1 MKVLVTGIT
10 GQLGFDVLNELH
22 NRNIEVIGTARKDFD
37 LTNENNIIDFITAK
51 KPNAVIHCA
60 AYTAVDKAEDEPEL
74 AMKVNGAAT
83 EAIAKVCHDINAK
96 MIYISTDYVFPGNG
110 DKPYE
115 IDDEKNPPNAYGL
128 SKLAG
133 EEAVIKN
140 LDKYF
145 IVRISWVF
153 GLNGKNFVKTMLRLS
168 ATKDKLTVVN
178 DQIGSPTFTADL
190 ANLLVDMIQTD
201 KYGIYHA
208 TNEGFCSWAEFAA
221 EIFRQADINTEVIP
235 IPSSA
240 YPTRAIRPKNSRL
253 SKKSLDKAGFKRLP
267 SWKDAVGRY
276 LIELSSV
283 ETLKG

>member
-22 NRNIEVIGTARKDFD
+22 NRNIEVVGTARKDFD
-37 LTNENNIIDFITAK
+37 LTNEEEMIEFIK
-51 KPNAVIHCA
+51 SHKPDAIIHCA
-60 AYTAVDKAEDEPEL
+60 AYTAVDKAEDEKDL
-74 AMKVNGAAT
+74 VMQINSVAT
-83 EAIAKVCHDINAK
+83 EEIAEICKEIDAK
-96 MIYISTDYVFPGNG
+96 MIYISTDYVFPGDG

-115 IDDEKNPPNAYGL
+115 IDDVKGPTNVYGH
-128 SKLAG
+128 SKLLG
-133 EEAVIKN
+133 EEAVQKL

-153 GLNGKNFVKTMLRLS
+153 GINGKNFIKTMLRLS
-168 ATKDKLTVVN
+168 ETKKELRVVN

-190 ANLLVDMIQTD
+190 AHLLVDMVQTD

-221 EIFRQADINTEVIP
+221 EIFRQADVKTKVIP
-235 IPSSA
+235 VPSSE
-240 YPTRAIRPKNSRL
+240 YPTKATRPKNSRL
-253 SKKSLDKAGFKRLP
+253 SKKSLDDAGFKRLP

-276 LIELSSV
+276 LVELSAI
-283 ETLKG
+283 E

>member
-37 LTNENNIIDFITAK
+37 LTNNDNIINFITAK
-51 KPNAVIHCA
+51 KPDVVIHCA

-74 AMKVNGAAT
+74 AMKVNAAAT
-83 EAIAKVCHDINAK
+83 ESIAKVCKDIDAK
-96 MIYISTDYVFPGNG
+96 LIYISTDYVFPGDG

-115 IDDEKNPPNAYGL
+115 VDDVKGPTNSYGR

-133 EEAVIKN
+133 EEAVIKT

-153 GLNGKNFVKTMLRLS
+153 GINGKNFVKTMLRLS
-168 ATKDKLTVVN
+168 ETKNELKVVD

-190 ANLLVDMIQTD
+190 AHLLSDMVQTD

-208 TNEGFCSWAEFAA
+208 TNEGFCSWAEFAS
-221 EIFRQADINTEVIP
+221 EIFRQAEKNTKVIP
-235 IPSSA
+235 VPSSE
-240 YPTRAIRPKNSRL
+240 YPTRATRPKNSRL
-253 SKKSLDKAGFKRLP
+253 SKKSLDSAGFKRLP
-267 SWKDAVGRY
+267 NWKDAVGRY
-276 LIELSSV
+276 LIELSAQ
-283 ETLKG
+283 GNN